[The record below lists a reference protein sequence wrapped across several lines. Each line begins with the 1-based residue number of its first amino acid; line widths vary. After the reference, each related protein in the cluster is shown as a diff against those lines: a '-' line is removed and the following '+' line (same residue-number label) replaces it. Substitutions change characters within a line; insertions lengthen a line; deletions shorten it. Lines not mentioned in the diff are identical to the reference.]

1 MGDKQPINGVV
12 CGGMV
17 CDHNPNKEN
26 KHKVFNGAEFAP
38 TYEHIKDVADELD
51 GFAMLIY
58 LQSMKADKESLDQL
72 EKLRMQASTL
82 VNMAHELAE
91 HLAWDN
97 F

>member
-26 KHKVFNGAEFAP
+26 KHEVFNGAEFAP

-58 LQSMKADKESLDQL
+58 LKSMSADESSLDQL